1 MKERPVKINKD
12 SDLTPDAVEKDFQH
26 YDQLMREIE
35 IRVAALESTSTD
47 HENRI
52 TDIE

>member
-1 MKERPVKINKD
+1 MKKRPVKLNKD
-12 SDLTPDAVEKDFQH
+12 SDLTPDNVEKDFQH

-47 HENRI
+47 HETRI
-52 TDIE
+52 TALE